1 MTGGSETSATASTSS
16 ADSTGDAN
24 PCNDSPE
31 ALAGCVDADAWADD
45 LAFVAAPRVPGAPH
59 WQEVQDLCADRLTAL
74 GYETVR
80 YDYGSGVD
88 VIGRRVGA
96 TAPNE
101 VVLIGAHYDHIADC
115 DGADDNASGVA
126 AALEIARILAMGQF
140 DRTTMIACWDEEE
153 TGLDGSVAFVDAA
166 AGGSDEFV
174 MYFNFDG
181 IGYRSTAEN
190 SQTVPTGFDLVFAE
204 QYANL
209 MTNGFKGDFIAL
221 IANSTAHDAAQALYE
236 QATGLGVTA
245 VVLEIPA
252 GAETSDLFADLRRS
266 DHAAFWDGGLP
277 AVFATDTAN
286 FRNPHYHCMGGPDDV
301 VDIDQAFA
309 VGVTAATA
317 AAAAISLG
325 LH

>member
-1 MTGGSETSATASTSS
+1 MPTA
-16 ADSTGDAN
+16 AR
-24 PCNDSPE
+24 P
-31 ALAGCVDADAWADD
+31 
-45 LAFVAAPRVPGAPH
+45 
-59 WQEVQDLCADRLTAL
+59 
-74 GYETVR
+74 
-80 YDYGSGVD
+80 SG
-88 VIGRRVGA
+88 R
-96 TAPNE
+96 
-101 VVLIGAHYDHIADC
+101 
-115 DGADDNASGVA
+115 ADDNASGVA
-126 AALEIARILAMGQF
+126 ATLEIARLLATADF
-140 DRTTMIACWDEEE
+140 DRTTMIGCWDEEE
-153 TGLDGSVAFVDAA
+153 TGLDGSIAFVAA
-166 AGGSDEFV
+166 EAASRDEVV

-181 IGYRSTAEN
+181 IGYRTSEEN

-204 QYANL
+204 QYAML
-209 MTNGFKGDFIAL
+209 MNDGFKGDFIAL

-245 VVLEIPA
+245 VVLELPA

-301 VDIDQAFA
+301 ADIDQPFA

-325 LH
+325 LQ